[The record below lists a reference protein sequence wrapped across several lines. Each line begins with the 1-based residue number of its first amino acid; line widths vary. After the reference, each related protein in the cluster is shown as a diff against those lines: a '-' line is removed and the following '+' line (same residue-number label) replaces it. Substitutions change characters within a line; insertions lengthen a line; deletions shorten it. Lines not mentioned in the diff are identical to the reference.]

1 MKEDAIIKALEHSV
15 PFEEVST
22 LGGDLLVS
30 DEAEKEG
37 AELKKDSGTADTE
50 AEIDDNP
57 TDTEPTEEPGQTVDN
72 QEPFKV

>member
-1 MKEDAIIKALEHSV
+1 MKEDAIMKALEHMI

-22 LGGDLLVS
+22 LGGDMLIS

-37 AELKKDSGTADTE
+37 EELKKGDATPE
-50 AEIDDNP
+50 ASEIDESADDDAP
-57 TDTEPTEEPGQTVDN
+57 TPVPVDN